1 MVPRWVGA
9 LVHRWWWGLHPGGRG
24 SIRVVLHG
32 MSTMPTCEAG
42 QRVWEAVGTT
52 SGPTRATS
60 MHAMVGPTL

>member
-32 MSTMPTCEAG
+32 MSTMSTCEAG
-42 QRVWEAVGTT
+42 QRVWEAVGAT
-52 SGPTRATS
+52 SGPTGATS